1 MPFSDVLA
9 AFRWWAVLIFL
20 GFSAFPLAHHLLKGL
35 PDRGYAFT
43 KMLGILIVSY
53 FFWLFGTI
61 GFLRNTLGGIL
72 LAIII
77 LVILSI
83 WISRR
88 ARKSEIDDEGPREI
102 PAWVWFRSNW
112 RYVLSVEILFVI
124 AFIFWVW
131 VRSQNPAIAAT
142 EKPMEFAFLNSASR
156 SPTYPPLDPWLS
168 GFAISYYYFGYV
180 MTSVITRLASVPEQI
195 GFNLAVA
202 WLAAGTSIGAF
213 GIVYN
218 LIKADKDSLKIRAAI
233 FGLVAAV
240 AIPIAGNMEILLEV
254 FHANDIGSDGMWAWL
269 DVRDLNGP
277 AEMAETPRY
286 ETSQWW
292 WWRSSRVIHEY
303 HLSGRPEEGLEPIAE
318 FPAFSFIL
326 GDLHPHVLALPFAF
340 LGLAFV
346 LSWWLRPD
354 RPNIDVKKWFQ
365 GDLRNQFGDLTADNK
380 SFLLFTA
387 IILGALSFLNTW
399 DVLIYLFLIIGAF
412 VLAQWRANGR
422 WSTVILRQAISLGAI
437 LAILAIILYLP
448 FYLGFRSQAG
458 PPFLLPMAMRPTR
471 LIHFLIIFGM
481 PMISILILIVT
492 LLVWFAKQKRQPGQK
507 KVWTIGLISVAGL
520 LLGLFLLMLFLG
532 WIIAISPEGASRV
545 QTLSDEL
552 GLGLASISNDA
563 SLTSRM
569 GWGTNALIRLTPE
582 FLIARLTNPSLILL
596 LAFLIAAV
604 TYLLVSLL
612 NRPDQSESEELDSI
626 DNSLEG
632 LKDKPTEIET
642 GSLSKITSKSLPL
655 VLLLIGTASLLI
667 LGPEFVY
674 LRDNFGQRINT
685 IFKFYYQAWLL
696 FGLAA
701 IYGLDFLLR
710 RFRMSGILAT
720 SLYGV
725 ALLVAL
731 LFPYYAIQSRAIE
744 YRGPTNSPDR
754 LRATLDGLEYIRNG
768 NPDEYEALQWLRQNI
783 DGAPVI
789 VEAVGGQYSAYGRV
803 SATTGLPTLL
813 GWAGHEYQWRGST
826 PEPGQ
831 REPVV
836 DSIYGDNSWA
846 ETANFLD
853 RYDVNLVY
861 YGPLERSTYNPRAGD
876 KFNQNL
882 DVAYQNNGV
891 TIYRWLPNG
900 TG

>member
-1 MPFSDVLA
+1 MPFVDILA
-9 AFRWWAVLIFL
+9 AFRWWAVLLFL
-20 GFSAFPLAHHLLKGL
+20 GLSAFPLAHHLLKGV
-35 PDRGYAFT
+35 PDRGYAFN

-53 FFWLFGTI
+53 VFWLLGTI
-61 GFLRNTLGGIL
+61 GFIRNTLGGIL

-77 LVILSI
+77 LVILSV
-83 WISRR
+83 WVSRR
-88 ARKSEIDDEGPREI
+88 AREPQNREAWTNNTT
-102 PAWVWFRSNW
+102 AWVWIRANW
-112 RYVLSVEILFVI
+112 RYVVGVEILFLI

-131 VRSQNPAIAAT
+131 VRAQNPAISAT
-142 EKPMEFAFLNSASR
+142 EKPMEFAFLNSSSR

-218 LIKADKDSLKIRAAI
+218 LILADRDSRKIRAAI

-240 AIPIAGNMEILLEV
+240 SIPVAGNMEILLEV
-254 FHANDIGSDGMWAWL
+254 LHANDIGSDEIWAWL

-277 AEMAETPRY
+277 AEMSETPRY

-340 LGLAFV
+340 LGIAFA
-346 LSWWLRPD
+346 LNWWLDQDKPILD
-354 RPNIDVKKWFQ
+354 IKKWFQ
-365 GDLRNQFGDLTADNK
+365 GHFQNQFRNLTTNNK
-380 SFLLFTA
+380 TFLLFTA
-387 IILGALSFLNTW
+387 IILGAMSFLNTW
-399 DVLIYLFLIIGAF
+399 DVLIYLFLITGAF
-412 VLAQWRANGR
+412 ALAQWRAYGR
-422 WSTVILRQAISLGAI
+422 LSAIILRQAFSLGVILTI
-437 LAILAIILYLP
+437 LAVLLYLP

-471 LIHFLIIFGM
+471 LVHFLIIFAM
-481 PMISILILIVT
+481 PMISILTLIIT
-492 LLVWFAKQKRQPGQK
+492 LLVWLIRQSRQPGQK
-507 KVWTIGLISVAGL
+507 KAWPMALVSAVGLII
-520 LLGLFLLMLFLG
+520 GLFLLMLFLG
-532 WIIAISPEGASRV
+532 WIIAASQEGTSRV
-545 QTLSDEL
+545 QALADEL
-552 GLGLASISNDA
+552 GLGLAPISNDPVL
-563 SLTSRM
+563 SSRI
-569 GWGTNALIRLTPE
+569 GWATNALFRLTPV
-582 FLIARLTNPSLILL
+582 FLLARLTYPGLILL
-596 LAFLIAAV
+596 LAFLIASV
-604 TYLLVSLL
+604 IYLLLRLL
-612 NRPDQSESEELDSI
+612 NRPASRDWDDPTIADNEPRSI
-626 DNSLEG
+626 KIKPSDFEVINQ
-632 LKDKPTEIET
+632 LKV
-642 GSLSKITSKSLPL
+642 TSTSLPF
-655 VLLLIGTASLLI
+655 VLLLIGTASLLV

-696 FGLAA
+696 FGVTA
-701 IYGLDFLLR
+701 IYGLDYLLR
-710 RFRMSGILAT
+710 RFPPSGILAT
-720 SLYGV
+720 FVYGV

-731 LFPYYAIQSRAIE
+731 LFPFYAIQSRAIE

-768 NPDEYEALQWLRQNI
+768 NPDEYDALQWLRQNI
-783 DGAPVI
+783 DGVPVI

-836 DSIYGDNSWA
+836 DAIYRDNSWT
-846 ETANFLD
+846 ETANLLD
-853 RYDVNLVY
+853 RYDVDLVY
-861 YGPLERSTYNPRAGD
+861 YGPLERSTYNPQSVE
-876 KFNQNL
+876 KFDQNL

-891 TIYRWLPNG
+891 TIYRWLPNS
-900 TG
+900 TK